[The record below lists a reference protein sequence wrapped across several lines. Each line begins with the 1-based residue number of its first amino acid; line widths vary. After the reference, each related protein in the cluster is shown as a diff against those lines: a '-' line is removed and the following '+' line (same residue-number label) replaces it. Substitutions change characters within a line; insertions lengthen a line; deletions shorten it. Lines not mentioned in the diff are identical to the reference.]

1 MKLSLF
7 YELTTAD
14 PDVPGAVK
22 QRFDEALEQIQLAD
36 KLGFDTV
43 WAVEHHFLPGYSHL
57 SCPEQFLTAVAMLT
71 KRIRLGHGIMH
82 MPFKINH
89 PFRAAEHVATLDIL
103 SGGRVEFG
111 AGRATSQVE
120 LLGFGVDPA
129 ETQEQWE
136 EALRILPKM
145 WTQREFEGWESKH
158 IKIPPRRVTPQPLQK
173 PFPPMW
179 VASTQPYSVEFAGKH
194 GLGVLGFGISD
205 ARSGNIV
212 HMYREAIKHAQ
223 PEHGVI
229 NNQFAVLRV
238 ALCAPTDDEA
248 IAIQEPNY
256 RLFYKQVTDLFAPWL
271 EGEPPPT
278 YEYIVQS
285 LKEQVAMGQTS
296 TMKELVEAGQAI
308 IGSPETCARFIN
320 NLIDAGVDEI
330 LLFMQGATTP
340 HEKILQSIRL
350 FAEEVRPRLKRPQTA
365 GANDCSQRENP

>member
-36 KLGFDTV
+36 TLGFDTV
-43 WAVEHHFLPGYSHL
+43 WAVEHHFLPGYSHM
-57 SCPEQFLTAVAMLT
+57 SCPEQFLTAVAMVT

-111 AGRATSQVE
+111 AGRATSQEE

-129 ETQEQWE
+129 ETQSQWE
-136 EALRILPKM
+136 EALQILPKM
-145 WTQREFEGWESKH
+145 WTQQEFEGWESKH
-158 IKIPPRRVTPQPLQK
+158 IKLPPRRVTPQPLQK

-179 VASTQPYSVEFAGKH
+179 VASTQPYSIEFAGKH
-194 GLGVLGFGISD
+194 GLGCLGFGISD
-205 ARSGNIV
+205 AHSGNV
-212 HMYREAIKHAQ
+212 VQMYREAIKHAK
-223 PEHGVI
+223 PDHGVI

-248 IAIQEPNY
+248 IAIQEANY
-256 RLFYKQVTDLFAPWL
+256 RLFYEQITGLFAPWL
-271 EGEPPPT
+271 EDKPPPT
-278 YEYIVQS
+278 YEYIIQS
-285 LKEQVAMGQTS
+285 FKEQLAMGKTY

-320 NLIDAGVDEI
+320 NLIDAGVDEV

-340 HEKILQSIRL
+340 HEAILKSIRL
-350 FAEEVRPRLKRPQTA
+350 VAEEVRPRLRRP
-365 GANDCSQRENP
+365 

>member
-7 YELTTAD
+7 YELTTED

-57 SCPEQFLTAVAMLT
+57 SCPEQFLVAAAMVT
-71 KRIRLGHGIMH
+71 KRVRLGHGIMH
-82 MPFKINH
+82 VPFKINH
-89 PFRAAEHVATLDIL
+89 PFRVAEHVATLDIL

-111 AGRATSQVE
+111 AGRATSPEE
-120 LLGFGVDPA
+120 LLGFGINPP
-129 ETQEQWE
+129 ETQPQWE
-136 EALRILPKM
+136 EALRLLPKM
-145 WTQREFEGWESKH
+145 WTQREFEGWESEY
-158 IKIPPRRVTPQPLQK
+158 IKLPPRRVTPQPLQK

-179 VASTQPYSVEFAGKH
+179 VASAQPYSVEFAGKN
-194 GLGVLGFGISD
+194 GLGCLGFGISD
-205 ARSGNIV
+205 ARSGNFV
-212 HMYREAIKHAQ
+212 KMYREAIKHAK

-229 NNQFAVLRV
+229 NDQFGVLRV

-248 IAIQEPNY
+248 IAIQEANY
-256 RLFYKQVTDLFAPWL
+256 RLFYEQVTGLFAPWL

-278 YEYIVQS
+278 YEYVIQTW
-285 LKEQVAMGQTS
+285 KELVATGKTY

-320 NLIDAGVDEI
+320 NLIDAGVDEV

-340 HEKILQSIRL
+340 HDKILESIRL
-350 FAEEVRPRLKRPQTA
+350 FAEEVRPRLKRP
-365 GANDCSQRENP
+365 